1 MAEGGD
7 RSDPAGE
14 TPDDPA
20 GATPDDPAGERRPL
34 TALGMMSGTSMDGID
49 VALLRTDGRMA
60 VERGPS
66 LTVPYPAAM
75 RRRIEA
81 GLEDAA
87 AIGRRSDR
95 PGALRE
101 LEAEITDRHAAAIE
115 LFLAS
120 NGLRSAEIDLVGAH
134 GQTVLH
140 RPGGGPNGEAL
151 TVQLLS
157 AGSLARATGLR
168 IVHDIR
174 QHDIEAGGEG
184 APLVPLY
191 HRALARGLLRIA
203 EDEAVAFLNIG
214 GIGNLTFIHAD
225 TLIARDTG
233 PGCGL
238 IDQWV
243 QRHGLPYDDG
253 GRIAGEGAV
262 DGAFVAAMLDRPFFG
277 LNAARSLD
285 RNDFRLPAGWSPELS
300 DGARTL
306 ARLTAE
312 AVGRSL
318 RHLPDPPDRWIV
330 SGGGARNGAI
340 MADLADVLAPARVD
354 AADALDLDG
363 DAMEAEAWAYL
374 AVRVAKGLNVS
385 EPGTTGRRP
394 LSEDRPKFAGWL

>member
-1 MAEGGD
+1 MANGVDG
-7 RSDPAGE
+7 
-14 TPDDPA
+14 
-20 GATPDDPAGERRPL
+20 DDPAGERRPL

-49 VALLRTDGRMA
+49 VALLRTDGREV

-66 LTVPYPAAM
+66 LLVPYPAAL

-87 AIGRRSDR
+87 RISRRSER
-95 PGALRE
+95 PGGLRA

-115 LFLAS
+115 LFLAES
-120 NGLRSAEIDLVGAH
+120 GRRGAEIDLVGVH

-140 RPGGGPNGEAL
+140 RHDDGGAL
-151 TVQLLS
+151 TVQLMS
-157 AGSLARATGLR
+157 AGTLARATGLR
-168 IVHDIR
+168 IIHDIR
-174 QHDIEAGGEG
+174 QRDIEAGGEG

-191 HRALARGLLRIA
+191 HRALARGTLGIGTG
-203 EDEAVAFLNIG
+203 EAVAFLNIG
-214 GIGNLTFIHAD
+214 GIGNLTYVQGD
-225 TLIARDTG
+225 TLLARDTG

-262 DGAFVAAMLDRPFFG
+262 DGAFVASMLDRPFFG
-277 LNAARSLD
+277 LHGPRSLD
-285 RNDFRLPAGWSPELS
+285 RNDFRLPGGWSPELS

-318 RHLPDPPDRWIV
+318 AHLPRAPDRWVV
-330 SGGGARNGAI
+330 SGGGARNRAI
-340 MADLADVLAPARVD
+340 MDDLADVLAPARVE
-354 AADALDLDG
+354 AADALGLDG

-374 AVRVAKGLNVS
+374 AVRLAKGLNVS